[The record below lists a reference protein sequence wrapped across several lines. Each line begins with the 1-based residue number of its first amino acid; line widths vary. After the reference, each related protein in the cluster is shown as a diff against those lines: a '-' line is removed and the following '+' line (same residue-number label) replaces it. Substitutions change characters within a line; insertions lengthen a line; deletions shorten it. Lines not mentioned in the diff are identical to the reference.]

1 MASSESAIDPRVW
14 SLVAYRY
21 NRRSPVRLWFV
32 ERAHVTVI
40 ESSSEKISISIRT
53 SGFEVMLIGGGDDE
67 SDGLVNV
74 SDEDGRLGFEL
85 TV

>member
-1 MASSESAIDPRVW
+1 M
-14 SLVAYRY
+14 
-21 NRRSPVRLWFV
+21 